1 MAFHT
6 YVGLCMTAL
15 FSRYVL
21 IESFSD
27 ASQSHLGSDTQ
38 FLKLD
43 KLVALLLLET
53 VSTTPTSV

>member
-1 MAFHT
+1 MAFPT

-27 ASQSHLGSDTQ
+27 ASQTHLGLDTQ